1 MDSVGTL
8 TVVAD
13 HAGEELRIEVHDT
26 GKQSGHIR
34 EVGYELYQEMLE
46 EAVASLKAGGEDAA
60 DGHWSPQI
68 TVGMAVMIPET
79 YVSDLQLRMG
89 LYKRLADLDEDEAIE
104 AFAAEL
110 IDRFG
115 RLPEEVEHLLAIVR
129 IKALC
134 RRANVEKV
142 DVGPKGAVVG
152 FRENTFANP
161 AGLLGWVQQEGSLSR
176 VRPDQKIVLIRDWE
190 DPDKRLK
197 GTTTLLNVLARL
209 AEEGEKAAA

>member
-1 MDSVGTL
+1 
-8 TVVAD
+8 
-13 HAGEELRIEVHDT
+13 
-26 GKQSGHIR
+26 
-34 EVGYELYQEMLE
+34 
-46 EAVASLKAGGEDAA
+46 
-60 DGHWSPQI
+60 
-68 TVGMAVMIPET
+68 MAVMIPET
-79 YVSDLQLRMG
+79 YISDLQLRMG
-89 LYKRLADLDEDEAIE
+89 LYERLADLDEDEAIE

>member
-1 MDSVGTL
+1 
-8 TVVAD
+8 
-13 HAGEELRIEVHDT
+13 
-26 GKQSGHIR
+26 
-34 EVGYELYQEMLE
+34 
-46 EAVASLKAGGEDAA
+46 
-60 DGHWSPQI
+60 
-68 TVGMAVMIPET
+68 MAVMIPET
-79 YVSDLQLRMG
+79 YISDLQLRMG

-152 FRENTFANP
+152 FRENTSANP
-161 AGLLGWVQQEGSLSR
+161 AGLLGWVQNYDPVTGSKVVYFGFPYETIISAAVRESLMFDALAFFEVIPQPLLATPVFQPGQGSVVLTWNSIPGRKYR
-176 VRPDQKIVLIRDWE
+176 VQVKSD
-190 DPDKRLK
+190 
-197 GTTTLLNVLARL
+197 LAAPIWINLGSILTATGPTESITDLTASMSSQRFYRVVMVD
-209 AEEGEKAAA
+209 